1 MYHVSA
7 HGVAERMINVHYYYY
22 LIMLKVFSSAS
33 CFYQVFL
40 LPGVLWNRVWDQESV
55 WQLLLEFLLVV
66 ADGNSTD
73 FACVSF
79 RQMVG

>member
-1 MYHVSA
+1 ML
-7 HGVAERMINVHYYYY
+7 RMVT
-22 LIMLKVFSSAS
+22 SAS

-40 LPGVLWNRVWDQESV
+40 LSGVLWNRVWDQEYV

-73 FACVSF
+73 VACVSF
-79 RQMVG
+79 RRMVGLKTKSFLFPLLLSGT